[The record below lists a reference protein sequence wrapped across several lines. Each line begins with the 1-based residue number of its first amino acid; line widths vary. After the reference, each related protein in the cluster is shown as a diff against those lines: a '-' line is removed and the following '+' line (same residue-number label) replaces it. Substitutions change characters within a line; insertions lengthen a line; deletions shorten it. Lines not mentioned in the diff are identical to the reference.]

1 MTAKARCPMSEPSK
15 CPRWGTEGC
24 LATQVERT
32 GGTIAPLAF
41 DLLMKA
47 DIACSLRALVEQGHK
62 PLSVSKTFSP
72 QMPAEPDAQPVTV
85 EFS

>member
-1 MTAKARCPMSEPSK
+1 
-15 CPRWGTEGC
+15 
-24 LATQVERT
+24 
-32 GGTIAPLAF
+32 
-41 DLLMKA
+41 MKA